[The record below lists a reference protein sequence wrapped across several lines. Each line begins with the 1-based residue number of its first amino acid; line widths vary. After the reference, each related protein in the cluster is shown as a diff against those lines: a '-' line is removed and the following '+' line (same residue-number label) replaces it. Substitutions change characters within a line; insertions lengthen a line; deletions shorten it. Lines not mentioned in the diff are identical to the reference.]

1 MVQMSRRSF
10 LKLGGGAAAALIL
23 PELLLPERKYWQG
36 VTLAQTKAINRAT
49 SEEAI
54 VTILGPAEPMTYT
67 EIYTD
72 PPMVSRKV
80 YYQNGHGYLTDP
92 YDIIQVDQ
100 EVMMVAGFNEKGI
113 PLVIRNIGGQYSE
126 PLPLF
131 GPKVRR

>member
-1 MVQMSRRSF
+1 VVQMSRRSF
-10 LKLGGGAAAALIL
+10 LKRSVGVAGALIL

-36 VTLAQTKAINRAT
+36 VTLAQT
-49 SEEAI
+49 EAAAAAERYQDF
-54 VTILGPAEPMTYT
+54 VTILGPAEPVTYT
-67 EIYTD
+67 ELYTD

-80 YYQNGHGYLTDP
+80 YRQFGRGHMTDP
-92 YDIIQVDQ
+92 YDIIQVDH
-100 EVMMVAGFNEKGI
+100 ELMMVAGFNEQGI